1 MRFVDD
7 IVILEVVVN
16 VMVVILIVHV
26 VVAYTVAKPPLR
38 MVMLNVTCCQHF
50 MYACA
55 DLFLLKTYKRTVAP
69 TTAMVDI
76 KCTLNK

>member
-1 MRFVDD
+1 
-7 IVILEVVVN
+7 
-16 VMVVILIVHV
+16 
-26 VVAYTVAKPPLR
+26 

-69 TTAMVDI
+69 TTAMVDN
-76 KCTLNK
+76 KCPVRLQTQLAWDDDIDDDKE